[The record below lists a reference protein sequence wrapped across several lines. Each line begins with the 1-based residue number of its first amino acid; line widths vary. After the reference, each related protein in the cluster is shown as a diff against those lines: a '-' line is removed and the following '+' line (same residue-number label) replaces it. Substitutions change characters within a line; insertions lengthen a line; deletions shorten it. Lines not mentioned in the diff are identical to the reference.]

1 MKNFINK
8 FKRESDEETRKR
20 VLDLAKDIDCGM
32 ISPPMDAQVALNEL
46 KDHLLGEDWYVV
58 DPMSTEQVNTNI
70 VYEIERKYKRV
81 KSFWK

>member
-1 MKNFINK
+1 MFFNK
-8 FKRESDEETRKR
+8 FKKESDKEIRER
-20 VLDLAKDIDCGM
+20 VLNLAKDIDCGL

-58 DPMSTEQVNTNI
+58 DPMNQEQVNTNI
-70 VYEIERKYKRV
+70 VYQIEKRYKRV